1 METQCARGGLSECRV
16 RAETDF
22 GGTTALGVCDGV
34 GLALFDVGLL
44 NTLVSLAGDL
54 MADLKVGVLV
64 RRDLAFVHGKL
75 LLVFS
80 TADSRLVVDVASR
93 ASTATAAATGALE
106 EAGASLSLSGVSTL
120 EAGEIV
126 ATVLS
131 QAA

>member
-1 METQCARGGLSECRV
+1 M

-22 GGTTALGVCDGV
+22 GGTTALGVCDSV

-80 TADSRLVVDVASR
+80 TADSGLVVDVASR
-93 ASTATAAATGALE
+93 ASTATAATTGALE
-106 EAGASLSLSGVSTL
+106 EAGSSLSLAGVSTL